1 MSSDERQ
8 ATEEEN
14 AGQRRQDSGENFGS
28 HPLAEDLVQW
38 FTQNGGNL
46 SQDVQVVY
54 SSFRGFHMRAMGPLH
69 MPAVVTCP
77 LRLTLSCL
85 NLDPK
90 QQDIIQIDSPLQ
102 HLQSKIPDHILTYLL
117 LSDQRQKGLDSP
129 WHAYIA
135 CLPELQSMTT
145 PLCFNGDDFNFLAG
159 TNLAPAA
166 RERKSE
172 YHRQWEHAETVMRE
186 AGIALADTITL

>member
-14 AGQRRQDSGENFGS
+14 AGLTQQDSDDDFGP

-38 FTQNGGNL
+38 FTQNGGKL

-69 MPAVVTCP
+69 TPAVVTCP
-77 LRLTLSCL
+77 LKLTLSCL

-90 QQDIIQIDSPLQ
+90 QQDTIQIDSPLQ
-102 HLQSKIPDHILTYLL
+102 HLRSKIPDYILPYLL
-117 LSDQRQKGLDSP
+117 LIEQRQKGPDSP
-129 WHAYIA
+129 WHAYIT

-145 PLCFNGDDFNFLAG
+145 PLCFNEDDLKFLAG
-159 TNLAPAA
+159 TSLAPAT

-172 YHRQWEHAETVMRE
+172 YHRQWEHAKLVMTE
-186 AGIALADTITL
+186 ARIALADTTTL